1 MKSAFGE
8 RAQAGNVQ
16 DTDAGSASGEARV
29 KLTKK
34 QDGRSKAGKETPGN
48 PLSRVLI
55 VEDDPILGMSLED
68 AFKDAGTREVVI
80 CQTMQATKAE
90 LEKDVPT
97 DAIVLDVHLADRDDG
112 WAIAEMVR
120 MLGVKSR
127 IAFSTGSPESIP
139 ETIAEMGPIFEK
151 PYDPALLVAELQS
164 GKKRGFFSRLLG

>member
-1 MKSAFGE
+1 M
-8 RAQAGNVQ
+8 
-16 DTDAGSASGEARV
+16 

-34 QDGRSKAGKETPGN
+34 RDRDAKAQGLPAGK
-48 PLSRVLI
+48 PLGRVLI

-90 LEKDVPT
+90 LEKDEPT

-112 WAIAEMVR
+112 WAIAEMVK

-139 ETIAEMGPIFEK
+139 ENIAEMGPIFEK
-151 PYDPALLVAELQS
+151 PYDPALLVAELHS
-164 GKKRGFFSRLLG
+164 GKKRGFIARLLG